1 MSGGSCAEGGFPTP
15 ACGEGQ
21 ANSGPTHPQG
31 NPARQRTL
39 HRNPPRFPSHAMP
52 AFQLRHST
60 TYVFSSPVTLS
71 PHTLYLRPRSDHKLT
86 VRASS
91 LRLSPPAEVV
101 WRSDLY
107 GNSIAIAYFAGT
119 TTQLDIVSELSVE
132 TFPRSES
139 QRRILLATGATQY
152 SPTEQRMLWACLDQ
166 PRDTA
171 DAVAAWIRRGASS
184 VQKGQYE
191 RLLECAA
198 RIRYE
203 FDYRIRFEQGLQ
215 SPTETLRLH
224 SGTCRDFAE
233 LMIAAARSLGCA
245 ARFVTGYVYTPD
257 AAPGSSSPH
266 AWAEVYIP
274 AVGWIELDAT
284 NGLVDD
290 GDLIPVASAASG
302 VELTPILGAFTGYG
316 AGSSLSV
323 GVDVTRL
330 R

>member
-1 MSGGSCAEGGFPTP
+1 
-15 ACGEGQ
+15 
-21 ANSGPTHPQG
+21 
-31 NPARQRTL
+31 
-39 HRNPPRFPSHAMP
+39 MP

-60 TYVFSSPVTLS
+60 TYRFSSPVTLS
-71 PHTLYLRPRSDHKLT
+71 PHTLYLRPRSDHKLAMQ
-86 VRASS
+86 AST
-91 LRLSPPAEVV
+91 LTLSPPAEVV

-107 GNSIAIAYFAGT
+107 GNSVAIAYFSGT

-139 QRRILLATGATQY
+139 QRRLLLQTGTTQY
-152 SPTEQRMLWACLDQ
+152 SPTEQRMLWAYIDQ
-166 PRDTA
+166 PKETA
-171 DAVAAWIRRGASS
+171 DAVAAWIKRGASG

-203 FDYRIRFEQGLQ
+203 FDYRVRYEQGLQ
-215 SPTETLRLH
+215 TPSETLHLH

-233 LMIAAARSLGCA
+233 LMIAAARCLGCA
-245 ARFVTGYVYTPD
+245 ARFVTGYVHSPK
-257 AAPGSSSPH
+257 AAPGAASPH

-316 AGSSLSV
+316 ATSTLSV
-323 GVDVTRL
+323 GVDVTKL

>member
-1 MSGGSCAEGGFPTP
+1 
-15 ACGEGQ
+15 
-21 ANSGPTHPQG
+21 
-31 NPARQRTL
+31 
-39 HRNPPRFPSHAMP
+39 
-52 AFQLRHST
+52 
-60 TYVFSSPVTLS
+60 
-71 PHTLYLRPRSDHKLT
+71 
-86 VRASS
+86 
-91 LRLSPPAEVV
+91 
-101 WRSDLY
+101 
-107 GNSIAIAYFAGT
+107 
-119 TTQLDIVSELSVE
+119 
-132 TFPRSES
+132 
-139 QRRILLATGATQY
+139 
-152 SPTEQRMLWACLDQ
+152 MLWACLDQ

-171 DAVAAWIRRGASS
+171 DAVAAWIKRGASS

-203 FDYRIRFEQGLQ
+203 LDYRIRFEQGLQ
-215 SPTETLRLH
+215 SPTETLRLQ

-245 ARFVTGYVYTPD
+245 ARFVTGYVYTPN
-257 AAPGSSSPH
+257 ATPGSFSPH

-302 VELTPILGAFTGYG
+302 VELTPVLGAFTGYG
-316 AGSSLSV
+316 ASSSLSV